1 MTITEIPAE
10 ARPAV
15 RLRRRRE
22 IDELDYRRELRRL
35 TERGYSQREVARWL
49 GISQP
54 ALSSALRTAARVEM
68 PATGFSGASPLE
80 ICQRYAAGL
89 IERAQLVDELTRW
102 TYARRDRTDGYDSLA
117 VDQEGTW
124 ADVEFAAGT
133 GLIEDEVYDE
143 VFQKRMAGH

>member
-1 MTITEIPAE
+1 MAITEVPAE

-35 TERGYSQREVARWL
+35 TERGYSQRQVAGWL

-54 ALSSALRTAARVEM
+54 ALSSALRTAARVAM
-68 PATGFSGASPLE
+68 PAAGFSGASPLE

-89 IERAQLVDELTRW
+89 IERALLVDELTRW
-102 TYARRDRTDGYDSLA
+102 VYAPRDHTDGDDPLT
-117 VDQEGTW
+117 VDREGTW

-143 VFQKRMAGH
+143 VFRKRTAGH